1 MTPPPP
7 ARLSMTTCCPSDSVR
22 RLPMTRAIRS
32 TPPPG
37 GNGTSSLSGRDGYSA
52 VAAVAHAAKV
62 SDAASRRRFHCIVLE
77 YQQIS
82 RTSGGLQPRGRD
94 SASMTEQVYAHA
106 AVMTGQPHSG
116 HSPAGCPVEETLC
129 PVVAHEWV
137 NDEYKHL
144 VVKATP
150 KALAAQPGQFF
161 HLLCPSPDEGEVW
174 FRRPQSVYRVA
185 RSTGRVEF
193 LYKVA
198 GRGTKGLTSL
208 EPGDTLNMLGPLGV
222 GFKLEPQW
230 KNVVVLGRGVGL
242 ATMAPISQLAGER
255 GVRVTAILSA
265 RSEELAMAADLFE
278 TVGTVIKVLDTD
290 GTSAVENVEAILRRL
305 IAERK
310 ADAFFTCGSNRLMQ
324 LMKRLGK
331 AHGIPAQMAMEQ
343 IMACGLGPCY
353 ICVRTFEVNGKLEMR
368 RVCVEGPVFD
378 LQECLGW

>member
-1 MTPPPP
+1 M
-7 ARLSMTTCCPSDSVR
+7 
-22 RLPMTRAIRS
+22 
-32 TPPPG
+32 
-37 GNGTSSLSGRDGYSA
+37 SA
-52 VAAVAHAAKV
+52 HVYATAAVV
-62 SDAASRRRFHCIVLE
+62 
-77 YQQIS
+77 
-82 RTSGGLQPRGRD
+82 
-94 SASMTEQVYAHA
+94 
-106 AVMTGQPHSG
+106 TGQPGSG
-116 HSPAGCPVEETLC
+116 HSPGGCPAEETLC
-129 PVVAHEWV
+129 PVVAHEWI

-161 HLLCPSPDEGEVW
+161 QLLCPSPDEGEIW

-185 RSTGRVEF
+185 RSSGRMEF
-193 LYKVA
+193 LYKVV
-198 GRGTKGLTSL
+198 GRGTRGLAML
-208 EPGDTLNMLGPLGV
+208 KPGDNLNMVGPLGV
-222 GFKLEPQW
+222 GFTLQPQW

-278 TVGTVIKVLDTD
+278 SVGTVIKVLDTD
-290 GTSAVENVEAILRRL
+290 GTSKVENVEAILRRL
-305 IAERK
+305 IAEGR

-324 LMKRLGK
+324 LMKRLGRE
-331 AHGIPAQMAMEQ
+331 HGIPGQMAMEQ

-353 ICVRTFEVNGKLEMR
+353 ICVRTFEVNGKREMR

>member
-1 MTPPPP
+1 MSNSIYATV
-7 ARLSMTTCCPSDSVR
+7 AVE
-22 RLPMTRAIRS
+22 AGK
-32 TPPPG
+32 PG
-37 GNGTSSLSGRDGYSA
+37 T
-52 VAAVAHAAKV
+52 
-62 SDAASRRRFHCIVLE
+62 
-77 YQQIS
+77 
-82 RTSGGLQPRGRD
+82 
-94 SASMTEQVYAHA
+94 
-106 AVMTGQPHSG
+106 G
-116 HSPAGCPVEETLC
+116 HSPPECPAEETLC

-161 HLLCPSPDEGEVW
+161 HLLCPSPDEGQVW

-185 RSTGRVEF
+185 RSSGRLEF
-193 LYKVA
+193 LYKVV
-198 GRGTKGLTSL
+198 GRGTRGLASL
-208 EPGDTLNMLGPLGV
+208 KPGDTLNMLGPLGV
-222 GFKLEPQW
+222 GFMLEPGW

-278 TVGTVIKVLDTD
+278 GVGTVIKVLDTD
-290 GTSAVENVEAILRRL
+290 GTSAVENVEAILMRL
-305 IAERK
+305 IAENK

-331 AHGIPAQMAMEQ
+331 EHGIPGQMAMEQ

-378 LQECLGW
+378 LQEVLGW

>member
-1 MTPPPP
+1 M
-7 ARLSMTTCCPSDSVR
+7 SDH
-22 RLPMTRAIRS
+22 TYA
-32 TPPPG
+32 T
-37 GNGTSSLSGRDGYSA
+37 
-52 VAAVAHAAKV
+52 AAVTPGKPA
-62 SDAASRRRFHCIVLE
+62 
-77 YQQIS
+77 
-82 RTSGGLQPRGRD
+82 
-94 SASMTEQVYAHA
+94 
-106 AVMTGQPHSG
+106 SG
-116 HSPAGCPVEETLC
+116 HSPSGSPAEETRC
-129 PVVAHEWV
+129 PVVAHEWI

-185 RSTGRVEF
+185 RSAARIEF
-193 LYKVA
+193 LYKVV
-198 GRGTKGLTSL
+198 GRGTRGLATL
-208 EPGDTLNMLGPLGV
+208 KPGDELNMLGPLGV
-222 GFKLEPQW
+222 GFKLEPAW

-278 TVGTVIKVLDTD
+278 SVGTVIKVLDTD
-290 GTSAVENVEAILRRL
+290 GSSAVENVEAILRRL
-305 IAERK
+305 IAENK

-324 LMKRLGK
+324 LMKRLGRE
-331 AHGIPAQMAMEQ
+331 HEIPGQMAMEQ